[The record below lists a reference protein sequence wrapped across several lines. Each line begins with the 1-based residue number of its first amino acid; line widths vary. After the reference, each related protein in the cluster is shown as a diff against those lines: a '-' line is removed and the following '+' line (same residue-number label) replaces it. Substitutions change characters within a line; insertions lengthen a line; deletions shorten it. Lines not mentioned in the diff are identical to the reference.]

1 MHTVAFTD
9 PVTGKETGFATP
21 GYDGN
26 ADTFGQ
32 AIHAAMKAAWYGR
45 PSERSEATVYRSD
58 IEVCR
63 FNTHGIMTWSEY
75 SPLTIEAM
83 DAMMAARAILE
94 EQRLEE
100 ETGGEERGM
109 KNDTFATP

>member
-1 MHTVAFTD
+1 
-9 PVTGKETGFATP
+9 
-21 GYDGN
+21 
-26 ADTFGQ
+26 
-32 AIHAAMKAAWYGR
+32 
-45 PSERSEATVYRSD
+45 
-58 IEVCR
+58 
-63 FNTHGIMTWSEY
+63 MTWSEY

>member
-32 AIHAAMKAAWYGR
+32 AIHAAMKAAWYGPR
-45 PSERSEATVYRSD
+45 PREAKPPCTAPTSRYAASTR
-58 IEVCR
+58 
-63 FNTHGIMTWSEY
+63 
-75 SPLTIEAM
+75 
-83 DAMMAARAILE
+83 MAS
-94 EQRLEE
+94 
-100 ETGGEERGM
+100 
-109 KNDTFATP
+109 